1 MSATTFP
8 TGARPL
14 DAAGRDTR
22 PTQAKLVGVELRK
35 MVDTRAGMWLL
46 IATAALTVLIV
57 GVVCITG
64 DDFDRTWAR
73 LIEAATLPTSVLL
86 PIIGI
91 LLVTSEWSQ
100 RTALVTFALVPQ
112 RGRVLTAKLLAGILL
127 AIAAFALCLAVAA
140 VASAVSSTSA
150 PGQWSLSLGLLGQ
163 IAVNVVQGM
172 IMGIGFGAL
181 FLASAPGIV
190 FYFVLPIGWSIIG
203 EINAITGVA
212 EWLDG
217 SKSLDPLTDH
227 LMSPTEWARA
237 GTTLLVWVV
246 LPVVLGWW
254 RIRREELK

>member
-1 MSATTFP
+1 
-8 TGARPL
+8 
-14 DAAGRDTR
+14 
-22 PTQAKLVGVELRK
+22 
-35 MVDTRAGMWLL
+35 
-46 IATAALTVLIV
+46 
-57 GVVCITG
+57 
-64 DDFDRTWAR
+64 

-140 VASAVSSTSA
+140 VASAVASTSA

-203 EINAITGVA
+203 EINALTGVA

-227 LMSPTEWARA
+227 LMSATEWARA
-237 GTTLLVWVV
+237 GTTLLVWVA
-246 LPVVLGWW
+246 LPLALGWW